1 MVRIHRF
8 LAHKSTVPGISFMTV
23 SNKNPVMR
31 NNKEQNQ
38 KDSNSERQNTKAGAT
53 SQDFDRI
60 AQEADK
66 ERSKKPGSQSN
77 SSKQGNNGRG
87 GGKS

>member
-1 MVRIHRF
+1 MANRKDQGR
-8 LAHKSTVPGISFMTV
+8 
-23 SNKNPVMR
+23 
-31 NNKEQNQ
+31 NQ
-38 KDSNSERQNTKAGAT
+38 KTGTGQKQNTKAGGS

-60 AQEADK
+60 SQEADR
-66 ERSKKPGSQSN
+66 ERTRKPGSQSN